1 MSDETVKT
9 EAKQEKPTPKP
20 TPKKP
25 AVKKAKKVTEKKSK
39 KHKEA
44 LGEARRERAID
55 ELAEKAADTKVSAK
69 GVTERLQQA
78 VALYFV
84 RYRKANGLTVKAMGE
99 KLKLD
104 PTHVSHM
111 ESGRRSLL
119 RLDRA
124 VEYAKLLAV
133 KPEVMLT
140 DIVKLAAS

>member
-1 MSDETVKT
+1 MSDENVKT
-9 EAKQEKPTPKP
+9 ETKQEKPTPKP
-20 TPKKP
+20 APKK
-25 AVKKAKKVTEKKSK
+25 AAKVAKKSK
-39 KHKEA
+39 KHTEA
-44 LGEARRERAID
+44 LGAARRERAID
-55 ELAEKAADTKVSAK
+55 ELAEKVTDTKVSAK
-69 GVTERLQQA
+69 GLTERLQQA